1 MVNRPE
7 EEPSMTRL
15 TKIAAAAALVAAA
28 VALAGWSAARGN
40 AATPAS
46 TAAAKRITLLSPP
59 GGKTTEVIPGKNG
72 PKAVGDEFITT
83 GAPLVQPVTK
93 AHVGHVDSIVV
104 IASDTFDHL
113 SITAHIGSGT
123 LEASG
128 EFRDSG
134 GASVVAVTG
143 GTGSFAGAQGTLTI
157 TELGDTGAA
166 RLAFVVRR

>member
-1 MVNRPE
+1 M
-7 EEPSMTRL
+7 SRL

-28 VALAGWSAARGN
+28 VALAGAWSAARGD
-40 AATPAS
+40 AVTPAS

-83 GAPLVQPVTK
+83 GSPLVRPAAKV
-93 AHVGHVDSIVV
+93 HVGRMDAIVV
-104 IASDTFDHL
+104 IASHAFDHISL
-113 SITAHIGSGT
+113 TAHIGSGT

-128 EFRDSG
+128 EFRDAG
-134 GASVVAVTG
+134 GASVIAITG
-143 GTGSFAGAQGTLTI
+143 GTGPYAGAHGTLTI

-166 RLAFVVRR
+166 RLTFVVTR